1 MTYIMQFF
9 PFIIAVAVFWYAYIY
24 PVRKAKRLL
33 PTLPQYL
40 QSHPECKTNTG
51 IKCRVCGSKSIK
63 NWGIRNQ
70 NDQCRMFICN
80 HCEPIFTAPIG
91 RPAVGLRGNLP
102 KANN

>member
-9 PFIIAVAVFWYAYIY
+9 PFIIAAAVFWYGYTY
-24 PVRKAKRLL
+24 PVRKAKRLI

-40 QSHPECKTNTG
+40 QSHPECKTDTG

-63 NWGIRNQ
+63 TWGIRNQ

-80 HCEPIFTAPIG
+80 HCDAHLY
-91 RPAVGLRGNLP
+91 RSDW
-102 KANN
+102 